1 MSVAVKR
8 AEAPQN
14 INTRWRALKVPPLA
28 PPSLL
33 ILLEA
38 KGDVWTFQH
47 PRSLVL
53 YRCERDAAG
62 NEQWFSNNP
71 RWLARSNAK

>member
-1 MSVAVKR
+1 MSIAVKR
-8 AEAPQN
+8 AKAPQITN
-14 INTRWRALKVPPLA
+14 SRWRALKGPPQA
-28 PPSLL
+28 PLSMFV
-33 ILLEA
+33 LLEA
-38 KGDVWTFQH
+38 KGQVWTFQH

-53 YRCERDAAG
+53 YRCELDAEG